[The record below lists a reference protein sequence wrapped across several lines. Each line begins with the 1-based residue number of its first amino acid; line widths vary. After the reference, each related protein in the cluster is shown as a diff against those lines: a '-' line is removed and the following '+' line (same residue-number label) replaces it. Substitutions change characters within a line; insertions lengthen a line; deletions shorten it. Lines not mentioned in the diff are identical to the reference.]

1 MKALFTL
8 KPQTKQTVVVAV
20 LLSLIPLGFPGTTL
34 AATVEA
40 GVNTALVFEVK
51 NPIQNQNSISFNEVV
66 MNDPLVEKLE
76 AYLKKHNSP
85 LAEYSP
91 QIIQEKHWKK
101 ALAISWVES
110 NFGRRCAD
118 NNCSGIGVAP
128 GHPAWRKYSTKL
140 DWFKDMNVL
149 MDKPLYSE
157 KYNTFRK
164 MKGIY
169 VYPGSENWV
178 RGAEQ
183 KFAELTELEEQA
195 REARLAMHKDLIVS
209 AANPTTIEL
218 TNILE

>member
-8 KPQTKQTVVVAV
+8 KPQTKRMLVGAV

-34 AATVEA
+34 ASTVEA
-40 GVNTALVFEVK
+40 GVNSALVFEVK
-51 NPIQNQNSISFNEVV
+51 NPIQNQNSISYNEIVV
-66 MNDPLVEKLE
+66 NDPLVVKLE
-76 AYLKKHNSP
+76 AYLEKHNSP
-85 LAEYSP
+85 LAEYSA

-110 NFGRRCAD
+110 NFGRRCAN

-128 GHPAWRKYSTKL
+128 GHPAWRKYPTKL
-140 DWFKDMNVL
+140 DWFKDMNAL
-149 MDKPLYSE
+149 LDKPIYSE
-157 KYNTFRK
+157 KYTTFRA

-183 KFAELTELEEQA
+183 KFAELSALEEQA
-195 REARLAMHKDLIVS
+195 REERLALHQQILVS
-209 AANPTTIEL
+209 ATDPALVEL
-218 TNILE
+218 TNILD

>member
-76 AYLKKHNSP
+76 AYLTKHNSP

-209 AANPTTIEL
+209 ATNPATIEL